1 MQRLHVV
8 LYDWNF
14 SLEIMLGN
22 ARFDALKA
30 LTLELYAEPTRNSEP
45 LASLLERTPSL
56 EALEWEVRVPHMY
69 VYGID

>member
-1 MQRLHVV
+1 
-8 LYDWNF
+8 
-14 SLEIMLGN
+14 MLGN

-56 EALEWEVRVPHMY
+56 EALEWEVRVPRMY
-69 VYGID
+69 V